1 MTTSY
6 RNKLTTPTTLLEA
19 VEASLKVSAR
29 HQAGAE
35 EKPAAILWADRDGQ
49 WQPIVSKLLERMPQL
64 ITLGQHDPTRRSGPA
79 IWIKCVVARTLDIGL
94 PKDSVP
100 VVYLPSVSRQV
111 LRAAADCPPLL
122 QPLVELQ
129 YRGTVWTQRNGKDWT
144 VEAFLVSEDGLGL
157 DVARDDA
164 TKRSLQAA
172 LNVLAET
179 PMRQLEGKHLEAE
192 DFDKLMV
199 GDHPRDL
206 LEWMNDP
213 NGARSKWDAGKW
225 HAFRSRCK
233 KDYSFDPEAEGA
245 LSAAE
250 RFGLRREPAWDQL
263 WMRFSEAPGLYMGL
277 PSLLER
283 AKPSGEL
290 CFDAETWPDE
300 NDKAETRLRAALL
313 ELAEADDQSA
323 RKRILELEQ
332 EHGRRRR
339 WVWAKLGKSSLAQ
352 ALSHLSVLAHSTAIP
367 PSGAT
372 VEEMAR
378 NYAGAG
384 YEADAA
390 LLRALAEAKSNQDRV
405 AIQSATRAVYLPWA
419 RTSAKSFQQLVAT
432 MPLPNKEQVSLIEA
446 SIGECLL
453 FADGLRFDLGQ
464 LLRAA
469 CEERGLKVTLERR
482 WAGTPTV
489 TATAKPAVSPVAL
502 SLHGADVLP
511 DTFAPSIKPANQEL
525 TSARFRKLMEE
536 RGYQCIVVGET
547 GDPSGKGWC
556 ECGQIDR
563 RGHDLQL
570 DLANHIA
577 DELSRLLERIIEL
590 LEAGWKQVRVVTD
603 HGWLLMPGGLPKA
616 DLPGYLVESRWARC
630 AAIKGQSKVSV
641 PKVAWHWNPLA
652 EAAVA
657 PDISSFVAGLDY
669 AHGGLSLQECLIPV
683 LIIQPS
689 AHTAVDSVRIKEVQW
704 LGLRCRVTLESS
716 TAGLNVDIRTKA
728 NLADSSLATAPKT
741 CDAKGQ
747 ASLIIPNEDS
757 AGVAATVVVTDRAG
771 NVLAKQATTVG
782 GS

>member
-6 RNKLTTPTTLLEA
+6 RNKLTTPATLLEA

-35 EKPAAILWADRDGQ
+35 EKPAAILWTDTDGQ

-172 LNVLAET
+172 LNALAET

-233 KDYSFDPEAEGA
+233 KDYSFDPEAEGS

-263 WMRFSEAPGLYMGL
+263 WVRFSEAPGLYMGL

-367 PSGAT
+367 PTGAT
-372 VEEMAR
+372 LEEMAR

-405 AIQSATRAVYLPWA
+405 AIQSAARAVYLPWA
-419 RTSAKSFQQLVAT
+419 RTSAESFQQLVAM

-525 TSARFRKLMEE
+525 TTARFRKLMEE
-536 RGYQCIVVGET
+536 QGYQCIVVGET
-547 GDPSGKGWC
+547 GDTSGKGWC

-757 AGVAATVVVTDRAG
+757 AGVAAIVVVTDRAG
-771 NVLAKQATTVG
+771 DVLAKQATTVG